1 MIFLYLVLCLKNS
14 IHTDTNQYIL
24 PFFTYVVR
32 HKCGTAAAQSRT
44 KIPDLCNIERK
55 SAVCGLK
62 FISVCSEVLR
72 SPLPLIK
79 NSVTVPFLFWCAL
92 GTHLV
97 ICFYGINIQS
107 AHLRTYFLLQ
117 CVTRCCASNHP
128 CKAIHYHRLLTLLL
142 IKIAINTLQSIITYT
157 NRCTWVFNSF
167 STIWTHITSFSS
179 FNFIF
184 IYFIFYFLFFFL
196 LLLTISY
203 LISVLISELKSE
215 NLFCI

>member
-1 MIFLYLVLCLKNS
+1 MIFLYIVFYENNS

-24 PFFTYVVR
+24 TFFTYLVR

-44 KIPDLCNIERK
+44 KTPDFCNIERK
-55 SAVCGLK
+55 SAACGSK

-79 NSVTVPFLFWCAL
+79 TSVTVPFCFDAHLVRTL

-97 ICFYGINIQS
+97 ICFYGINIKS

-157 NRCTWVFNSF
+157 NRCT
-167 STIWTHITSFSS
+167 
-179 FNFIF
+179 
-184 IYFIFYFLFFFL
+184 
-196 LLLTISY
+196 
-203 LISVLISELKSE
+203 
-215 NLFCI
+215 